1 MSLWSR
7 IGNVLRGDRVN
18 REIDEE
24 LAAHLEEAIA
34 HGRDPLEARRAF
46 GSALRHREDSRDV
59 RLVTWLESL
68 RADAVFG
75 WRQLNK
81 TKTTSAAA
89 ILSLALAIGACTSAF
104 RLIDALLLRPLPV
117 ANPER
122 LYDLSRQGIGPEG
135 KPQTFDGWAYPDFQ
149 LMRVAVKDQAELF
162 AVSYAEP
169 VDLTYKSDEEIEK
182 AYLQYVSGWM
192 FATLG
197 LRPALGRVFTEND
210 DLRPG
215 GHPYAVLSHD
225 YWTHRFGQ
233 DPKVIG
239 RTFRMGND
247 LYEIAGVV
255 EAPFTGTEPG
265 TMVDIFVPTMMN
277 PAVTRKDSTWHR
289 TLLVLK
295 PGAMLKEGIA
305 GEPMR
310 QKLEATSLAFEK
322 ERAWGFLGMRKEDID
337 NFLNQKVLLQPA
349 ASGVSELQ
357 SATRRPLA
365 ILGVLVALVL
375 LIACANVANLMTAQA
390 SARAREMAV
399 RVSIGG
405 GRWRLVQLVLVQSA
419 WLALLAA
426 AVGGLFAW
434 WSGPFVVSMIN
445 PPDNPARLLLPA
457 DSRVLGFGMA
467 LALGVTLLFGLAP
480 ALRASAVSPV
490 SALKGGEDP
499 HSKRRLMHAL
509 IAVQVAFC
517 FLVLFVAGLFVTTF
531 KRLSLQPTGFSA
543 DRLLV
548 LDAAAKNPQPLEFW
562 DQVAEHLRNVQGVET
577 VALADAPLLGG
588 NSWNNFISVNGGP
601 SNGVLSYMRGVSP
614 GWLEAMKIPL
624 IDGRDFRPSDTH
636 PGSALVNETFAK
648 TYFDGADPVGKTFD
662 LTLDAGVRLR
672 YEIVGYVRDVRYRN
686 LREPILPQ
694 LYVPFRSI
702 DATGAAGKKGSGTL
716 LVRTAGLSPR
726 ALAGVLR
733 QEVPRARPEFRVS
746 RIRTQMEINQS
757 HTVRERLLA
766 TLALFFAIVALL
778 LAGVGLYGVLHYSVL
793 QRRREIGIR
802 MAVGA
807 QAGGVARLVT
817 TEVFSMVLVGALA
830 GVGLGML
837 SVRYVESLFY
847 QVKATDLQM
856 LALPSLAI
864 LVGAL
869 LAALRP
875 VIQAVRIDPASMLR
889 AE

>member
-1 MSLWSR
+1 MSVWSR
-7 IGNVLRGDRVN
+7 IANVFRGNGLN

-24 LAAHLEEAIA
+24 MEAHIEEAIA
-34 HGRDPLEARRAF
+34 QGRESVEARRAF
-46 GSALRHREDSRDV
+46 GSALRHRERSRDV
-59 RLVTWLESL
+59 RLVSWLESL

-81 TKTTSAAA
+81 TKITSAAA

-104 RLIDALLLRPLPV
+104 RLIDAMLLRPLPV

-122 LYDLSRQGIGPEG
+122 LYDLSQHGIGPDG
-135 KPQTFDGWAYPDFQ
+135 KPQAFDGWAYPDFQ
-149 LMRVAVKDQAELF
+149 LMRAAVEDQAELF
-162 AVSYAEP
+162 AVSYVEP
-169 VDLTYKSDEEIEK
+169 VELTYKSDEEIEK

-192 FATLG
+192 FPTLG

-225 YWTHRFGQ
+225 YWRHRFGQ

-247 LYEIAGVV
+247 LYEIVGVV
-255 EAPFTGTEPG
+255 EEPFTGTSPG
-265 TMVDIFVPTMMN
+265 TMVDIFVPTMMH
-277 PAVTRKDSTWHR
+277 AGVTRKDWTWHR
-289 TLLVLK
+289 TLAMVK
-295 PGAMLKEGIA
+295 PGAA
-305 GEPMR
+305 FEPMR
-310 QKLEATSLAFEK
+310 QKLEATSRAFEE
-322 ERAWGFLGMRKEDID
+322 ERAKGFHGMRQEDID
-337 NFLNQKVLLQPA
+337 QFLNQKLVLEPA
-349 ASGVSELQ
+349 ATGVSDLQ
-357 SATRRPLA
+357 SETRRPLA
-365 ILGVLVALVL
+365 ILGVLVGLVL
-375 LIACANVANLMTAQA
+375 LIVCANVANLMTAQA

-405 GRWRLVQLVLVQSA
+405 GRWRLIQLVLVQSA

-426 AVGGLFAW
+426 TIGLLFAW

-445 PPDNPARLLLPA
+445 PPDDPARLVLPA
-457 DSRVLGFGMA
+457 DWRVLGFGLA
-467 LALGVTLLFGLAP
+467 VALGVTLLFGLAP
-480 ALRASAVSPV
+480 ALRASSVNPV

-499 HSKRRLMHAL
+499 HSKRRLMHVL

-531 KRLSLQPTGFSA
+531 QRLSHQPTGFSA

-548 LDAAAKNPQPLEFW
+548 VDAVAKTPQPEEFW
-562 DQVAEHLRNVQGVET
+562 DQVAEHLRGVQGVET
-577 VALADAPLLGG
+577 VALTDSPLLGG
-588 NSWNNFISVNGGP
+588 SSWNNFISLNGGP
-601 SNGVLSYMRGVSP
+601 PNGVLSYMRAVSP
-614 GWLEAMKIPL
+614 GWLDAMKIPL
-624 IDGRDFRPSDTH
+624 KDGRDFRPADAH
-636 PGSALVNETFAK
+636 PGAALVNETFTK
-648 TYFDGADPVGKTFD
+648 TYFDGVDPVGKTFD
-662 LTLDAGVRLR
+662 LNMDEGLRLR
-672 YEIVGYVRDVRYRN
+672 YEIVGLVGDVRYRD

-694 LYVPFRSI
+694 FYVPFRSI
-702 DATGAAGKKGSGTL
+702 DRNGVAGKRGAGIL
-716 LVRTAGLSPR
+716 LVRTSGLNPR

-746 RIRTQMEINQS
+746 RIRTQLEINQS

-802 MAVGA
+802 IAVGA
-807 QAGGVARLVT
+807 QAGGIARLVT
-817 TEVFSMVLVGALA
+817 MEVFSMVLVGAAA
-830 GVGLGML
+830 GIGLGIM

-864 LVGAL
+864 FAGAL

-875 VIQAVRIDPASMLR
+875 TMQAVRIDPASMLR